1 MGSME
6 TPLWQ
11 RLVPHGLIRAVY
23 PPHCLAC
30 RETVSAPLGL
40 CSACWSDCTF
50 FGGTVCDGCGAPL
63 PGEGDGTDLLCDDC
77 LALPRPWSHGRAAV
91 AYSGTGRRLALALK
105 RDDRTDLP
113 RAMAGWMLRAAA
125 PILSD
130 GMLVAPVPLHRWRLL
145 TRRYNQSA
153 LLSAAVARA
162 GGFDHCPDLLARRRA
177 TPSQQGGQEAR
188 FENVAKAFAVP
199 DRRRDRLAGRAVL
212 LVDDVMT
219 SGATLGACAEACLRA
234 GAADVRVLTLARAVR
249 GA

>member
-1 MGSME
+1 ME

-11 RLVPHGLIRAVY
+11 RMVPHGLIRAVY

-30 RETVSAPLGL
+30 GEAVSAPMGL
-40 CSACWSDCTF
+40 CGACWAECTF
-50 FGGTVCDGCGAPL
+50 FGGTVCDGCGTPL
-63 PGEGDGTDLLCDDC
+63 PGDGDGTRLLCDDC
-77 LALPRPWSHGRAAV
+77 LALPRPWSRGRAAI
-91 AYSGTGRRLALALK
+91 AYRGTGRRLALSLK
-105 RDDRTDLP
+105 NHDRTDLP

-125 PILSD
+125 PILTEA
-130 GMLVAPVPLHRWRLL
+130 MLVAPVPLHRWRLL

-162 GGFDHCPDLLARRRA
+162 AGLPHCPDLLARRRA
-177 TPSQQGGQEAR
+177 TPSQQGGQDAR
-188 FENVAKAFAVP
+188 FENVADAFAVP
-199 DRRRDRLAGRAVL
+199 ESRRDRLAGREVL

-234 GAADVRVLTLARAVR
+234 GAREVRVLALARAVR